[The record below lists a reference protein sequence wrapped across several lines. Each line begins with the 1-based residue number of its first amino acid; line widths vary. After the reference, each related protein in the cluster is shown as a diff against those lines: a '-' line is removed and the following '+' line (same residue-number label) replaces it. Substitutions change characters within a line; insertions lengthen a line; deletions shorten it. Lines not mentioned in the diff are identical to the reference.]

1 MVWSKGDPP
10 AGDLLG
16 AIQKAGFEGR
26 VLNSPAPGRSVDDG
40 DKTRRHLI
48 VMGGGSAAFAAA
60 IRASDLGAR
69 VTIINDGLPIGGT
82 CVNVGCVPSKTLLRA
97 AEAHHRAAHHNFK
110 GIDSKSR
117 VSDFSAIM
125 AQKKSLVGKLRT
137 SKYEDVVA
145 GLPNVTIIP
154 GRARLISPTA
164 AQVNGQR
171 IEGDGILI
179 ATGARPGVPAIPNL
193 EKSGYLTN
201 ETAYELEELPESLIV
216 LGGRY
221 VGLETAQMFARL
233 GSRVTVLQRSE
244 RILPTESSDLTQA
257 LTGFLR
263 EEGISV
269 LTGVSV
275 RRVLRAGDTVK
286 VEASIEGRDQSF
298 EATHLL
304 VATGRSPNTKDTGL
318 ESLNMSL
325 DPGGFIKVSESLETS
340 VGGIYAAG
348 DVIGQPMFV
357 YTAAY
362 EGALAAEN
370 ALTGKK
376 TPRDYTALPWV
387 LFTDP
392 QVAGVGMDE
401 RQAAEQGVDAESR
414 SLTLDLVSRSLAA
427 RDTRGFIKLIRNRE
441 TDRLVGARILAPEG
455 AELLMEISLAI
466 KFGITVEQIAR
477 SFHPYLT
484 LFEGIKLAAISF
496 KKDVGKLSC
505 CAA

>member
-1 MVWSKGDPP
+1 M
-10 AGDLLG
+10 
-16 AIQKAGFEGR
+16 
-26 VLNSPAPGRSVDDG
+26 
-40 DKTRRHLI
+40 
-48 VMGGGSAAFAAA
+48 
-60 IRASDLGAR
+60 
-69 VTIINDGLPIGGT
+69 
-82 CVNVGCVPSKTLLRA
+82 
-97 AEAHHRAAHHNFK
+97 
-110 GIDSKSR
+110 
-117 VSDFSAIM
+117 
-125 AQKKSLVGKLRT
+125 
-137 SKYEDVVA
+137 
-145 GLPNVTIIP
+145 
-154 GRARLISPTA
+154 
-164 AQVNGQR
+164 
-171 IEGDGILI
+171 
-179 ATGARPGVPAIPNL
+179 
-193 EKSGYLTN
+193 
-201 ETAYELEELPESLIV
+201 
-216 LGGRY
+216 
-221 VGLETAQMFARL
+221 
-233 GSRVTVLQRSE
+233 
-244 RILPTESSDLTQA
+244 
-257 LTGFLR
+257 
-263 EEGISV
+263 
-269 LTGVSV
+269 
-275 RRVLRAGDTVK
+275 K

-401 RQAAEQGVDAESR
+401 RQAAEQGIDAESR